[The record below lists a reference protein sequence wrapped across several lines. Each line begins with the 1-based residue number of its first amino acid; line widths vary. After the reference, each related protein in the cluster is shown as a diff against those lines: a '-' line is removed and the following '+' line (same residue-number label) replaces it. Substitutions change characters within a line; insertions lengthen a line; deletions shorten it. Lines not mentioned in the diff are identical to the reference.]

1 MRNLWRAFKLVLPH
15 KWMMFWYFISALIL
29 ALVSSAPLV
38 LIKTFLDKISERT
51 GVKKDRLSEVIDGF
65 LLTYFPN
72 IEHYIMA
79 LCAIILGLW
88 MVKALADF
96 VNSYLSSWLAQRLR
110 MEAMQKV
117 MNHLLALDV
126 PYFDKHKT
134 GDLVSRMVSD
144 GENLRKTIKIFLD
157 FLRQPPQILSLAAV
171 ALYYDWRLFLIGAIG
186 VPLIIFPAQ
195 ILIKNISKQTKKY
208 QQKTANVAQAML
220 QNLGGIRIIF
230 AYDAAK
236 QEGSSFAK
244 MTESLFRTGLRR
256 NMSRSI
262 QRPLTEL
269 MLGVGLVGV
278 LLYGGLQSLKTPGY
292 IHNFL
297 AFVGAMGML
306 YGPLRAMMAT
316 TVEMSELLPS
326 AERTF
331 EVLDLKPV
339 IAQAPDAVECPKL
352 KHAIEFKDVTFG
364 YPGRGNVFDK
374 LNLTIRAGEKI
385 GIVGPTGV
393 GKSTMLSLLM
403 RFYDPP
409 EGQVCID
416 GVDIKKSTL
425 SSLRSQMAFVNQ
437 RPFLFHDS
445 VMENI
450 RYGRADATDEEVM
463 EAARKAMVHDEIM
476 AQPEGYK
483 TLCGERGGELFSGGQ
498 GQRICV
504 ARAILRQASIL
515 LLDEATSSLDTFSER
530 RVQDALDKLVE
541 NCTSVIVA
549 HRLSTLR
556 NVDRIVVFGDK
567 GGIEAIGPH
576 EELLKSSATY
586 RKLWSEQS
594 NAFSVAGE

>member
-1 MRNLWRAFKLVLPH
+1 MKNLWRAFKLVLPH
-15 KWMMFWYFISALIL
+15 KWMLFWYFLSALVL
-29 ALVSSAPLV
+29 AVVSSAPLILV
-38 LIKTFLDKISERT
+38 KTFLDK
-51 GVKKDRLSEVIDGF
+51 LSEKTTKPDKLSIFIDSYLMKWF
-65 LLTYFPN
+65 SDTK
-72 IEHYIMA
+72 EYIIA
-79 LCAIILGLW
+79 LCAIILILW
-88 MVKALADF
+88 MVKAFADF

-117 MNHLLALDV
+117 MSHLLALDV
-126 PYFDKHKT
+126 PYFDKQQT

-157 FLRQPPQILSLAAV
+157 FLRQPPQVLSLAAV
-171 ALYYDWRLFLIGAIG
+171 ALYYDPTLFLIGAIG
-186 VPLIIFPAQ
+186 IPLIILPVN

-208 QQKTANVAQAML
+208 QQKTAGVAQEML

-236 QEGSSFAK
+236 QESSNFAK
-244 MTESLFRTGLRR
+244 LTESLFRTGLRR

-262 QRPLTEL
+262 QRPLVEL

-278 LLYGGLQSLKTPGY
+278 LLAGGLRSINDPSY
-292 IHNFL
+292 NIHSFI

-306 YGPLRAMMAT
+306 YGPLRALMGTTAEMA
-316 TVEMSELLPS
+316 ELLPS

-339 IAQAPDAVECPKL
+339 IAEAKDAVVCPKL
-352 KHAIEFKDVTFG
+352 KQDIVFQNVTFN
-364 YPGRGNVFDK
+364 YGRGNVFEK
-374 LNLTIRAGEKI
+374 LALTIRAGEKI

-393 GKSTMLSLLM
+393 GKSTLLSLLM
-403 RFYDPP
+403 RFYDPN
-409 EGQVCID
+409 EGSILID
-416 GVDIKKSTL
+416 GVDIRKTTL

-437 RPFLFHDS
+437 RPFLFHAS

-450 RYGRADATDEEVM
+450 RYGRPGATDEEVM
-463 EAARKAMVHDEIM
+463 DAAKKAMVHDEIM

-530 RVQDALDKLVE
+530 RVQEALDKLVE

-556 NVDRIVVFGDK
+556 NVDRIVVFGK
-567 GGIEAIGPH
+567 SGGIEAIGPH
-576 EELLKSSATY
+576 DELLKTSPTY
-586 RKLWSEQS
+586 RALWGEQS
-594 NAFSVAGE
+594 GVASVAGA